1 MATVE
6 KHLATDQ
13 SWVSQLSAKEV
24 CVGMMWATSNN
35 MTHILARLLQTDNN
49 NVFKHKVTYKTLI
62 IPETYYFTLVQSGEL
77 LDVWVQERTC

>member
-24 CVGMMWATSNN
+24 CVGMIWAISNN
-35 MTHILARLLQTDNN
+35 MTHILARLLQTHNN
-49 NVFKHKVTYKTLI
+49 NVFKHKVTYTLI
-62 IPETYYFTLVQSGEL
+62 IPETYYFILVQSGKL
-77 LDVWVQERTC
+77 PDVWV